1 MTIQIQQQLRA
12 RQINESDLSLVVD
25 LLARKFPSCSR
36 EYFDRG
42 LDRLARR
49 PAPTGYPR
57 FGYMLESQGAPVGV
71 VLTIFSTRSSNGKTS
86 VRCNLSSWCID
97 EAFSGCGPFLSA
109 IAVRHKDVTYISESA
124 APHTWRLM
132 EAQGFVRFCEGRMLT
147 FPALTCRQRIGKAR
161 ARRFDEREDYGPD
174 LSREER
180 DILIAHS
187 NYGCLAYVVEE
198 ERGAHPFVFL
208 RRRIPRR
215 LLSTLELIYC
225 RSVEDYRHYAGPLG
239 RALMARGAFSVVLD
253 ANHPIPDLV
262 GEYSPVVMGKYIKGP
277 ALPRFGDLAFSEA
290 ALFGRP

>member
-1 MTIQIQQQLRA
+1 
-12 RQINESDLSLVVD
+12 
-25 LLARKFPSCSR
+25 
-36 EYFDRG
+36 
-42 LDRLARR
+42 
-49 PAPTGYPR
+49 
-57 FGYMLESQGAPVGV
+57 
-71 VLTIFSTRSSNGKTS
+71 
-86 VRCNLSSWCID
+86 
-97 EAFSGCGPFLSA
+97 
-109 IAVRHKDVTYISESA
+109 
-124 APHTWRLM
+124 M